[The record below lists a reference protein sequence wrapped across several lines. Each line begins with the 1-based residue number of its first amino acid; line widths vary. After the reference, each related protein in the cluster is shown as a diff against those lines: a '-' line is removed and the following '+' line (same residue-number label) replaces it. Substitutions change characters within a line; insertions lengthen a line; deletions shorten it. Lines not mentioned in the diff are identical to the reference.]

1 MIFYIINNHVI
12 SMTYTRIIR
21 VVVDN
26 ICCWLFFVK
35 NCVLFILSSIFLCVG
50 NPRGICETELLP
62 DLFYRLFSDIFS
74 TDSNFELISQ
84 IAWFVTV

>member
-1 MIFYIINNHVI
+1 MIFYIINNYVI

-35 NCVLFILSSIFLCVG
+35 NCVLFILSSIFLCGKSRG
-50 NPRGICETELLP
+50 NLRDRTLTGSFLQA
-62 DLFYRLFSDIFS
+62 FF
-74 TDSNFELISQ
+74 
-84 IAWFVTV
+84 

>member
-1 MIFYIINNHVI
+1 
-12 SMTYTRIIR
+12 MTYTRIIR

-35 NCVLFILSSIFLCVG
+35 NCVLFILSSIFLCVV
-50 NPRGICETELLP
+50 
-62 DLFYRLFSDIFS
+62 FSDIFS

>member
-1 MIFYIINNHVI
+1 
-12 SMTYTRIIR
+12 MTYIRIIR
-21 VVVDN
+21 AVVDN

-35 NCVLFILSSIFLCVG
+35 NCVLFILSSIFCVG
-50 NPRGICETELLP
+50 NPVGICETELLP